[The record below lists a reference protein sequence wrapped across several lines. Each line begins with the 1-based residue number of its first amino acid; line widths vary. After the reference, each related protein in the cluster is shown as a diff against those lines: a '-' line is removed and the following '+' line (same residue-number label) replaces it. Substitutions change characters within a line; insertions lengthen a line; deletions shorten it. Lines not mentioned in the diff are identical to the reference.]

1 MSGGRAREDVGGTE
15 RAPLRVARSA
25 FRASAWRVA
34 RFARG
39 AFRACGTPSLRLGFW
54 GGRSAGP
61 AQRQARS
68 TPAREP
74 QVVADEASARAEL
87 MHFQDGYPVSLEWD
101 YVMELRRRASSVGR
115 RATEGQIPRGR
126 ARRVWIDKGEKS
138 ARRATEGRVRAV

>member
-1 MSGGRAREDVGGTE
+1 MWEEPNE
-15 RAPLRVARSA
+15 RRSA
-25 FRASAWRVA
+25 SRVPRSARPLGASRVSRAA
-34 RFARG
+34 RFARAARRRCGWGSGG
-39 AFRACGTPSLRLGFW
+39 ALR
-54 GGRSAGP
+54 RTGP
-61 AQRQARS
+61 TS
-68 TPAREP
+68 GSFDPPAREP